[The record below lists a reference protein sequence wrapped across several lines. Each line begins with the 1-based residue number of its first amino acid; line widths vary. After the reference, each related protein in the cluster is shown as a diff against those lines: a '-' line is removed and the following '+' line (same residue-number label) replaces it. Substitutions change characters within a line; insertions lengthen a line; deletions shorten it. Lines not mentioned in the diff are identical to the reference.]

1 MNKDLNALWERLKT
15 QRDELRLKA
24 HLATS
29 ELKDEW
35 EELED
40 KWQYAEVKLNKLQHQ
55 AEDSVEDLR
64 ASTNI
69 ILEEISEAYERIKNR
84 LGD

>member
-24 HLATS
+24 HLAS
-29 ELKDEW
+29 AELKDEW

-40 KWQYAEVKLNKLQHQ
+40 KWQYAEVKLNKLQH
-55 AEDSVEDLR
+55 
-64 ASTNI
+64 
-69 ILEEISEAYERIKNR
+69 
-84 LGD
+84 